1 MKQIIRLSILGVGAV
16 SILTATPVLAQR
28 GRDQSDQ
35 GVAYQQYRAGDLL
48 SSRQIE
54 SRIVPQMQ
62 GMNYLGFEFDETR
75 AVYRLKFM
83 QGRKVIWIDVDG
95 RTGKIIGRSG

>member
-1 MKQIIRLSILGVGAV
+1 MKQIVRLSILGVAAA
-16 SILTATPVLAQR
+16 SMLAATPSSAQR
-28 GRDQSDQ
+28 NRDGTDQ
-35 GVAYQQYRAGDLL
+35 GVATRQYNAGTLL

-54 SRIVPQMQ
+54 SRIIPQMS
-62 GMNYLGFEFDETR
+62 GMSYLGFEFDETR

>member
-1 MKQIIRLSILGVGAV
+1 MKQILRLSILGIAAA
-16 SILTATPVLAQR
+16 SMLAATPAAAQR
-28 GRDQSDQ
+28 GRGGDQ
-35 GVAYQQYRAGDLL
+35 GEAYRQYNAGTLI
-48 SSRQIE
+48 SSREIE
-54 SRIVPQMQ
+54 ARIVPHMQ
-62 GMNYLGFEFDETR
+62 GMSYLGFEFDETR